1 MNLQYVDNKVAS
13 LLMELL
19 TLQTLSGVMSSTINQ
34 ETSVQNEYTVYLSPG
49 PPSSLFVSE

>member
-19 TLQTLSGVMSSTINQ
+19 TLQMLSGVMSSTVNQ
-34 ETSVQNEYTVYLSPG
+34 ETSMENEYAVY
-49 PPSSLFVSE
+49 